1 MEDLETRAL
10 TTSQH
15 PPLLWKRY
23 VDDTLT
29 IIKKDHKDAFLDHI
43 NSIDPNIRF
52 TSEDP
57 KDDGCISF
65 LDILIIP
72 EEDGKLNTTVYRK
85 PTHTDLYLHWDSHHT
100 IPSKYSVVGT
110 LYHRA
115 NTICST
121 PQHLQKEEKHLSQA
135 LKRCKYP
142 TWALNRVKLKSQETS
157 IHSTK
162 RSTDNSKPTQ
172 QSSPKPNIVVPY
184 HQGLSESFNRTCI
197 KYGIQV
203 HLKGGLTIRNLLM
216 APKDKDH
223 ILNKSGVI
231 YRYKCHRV
239 ECDEEYIGESAR
251 TFAERFKEPLKPPSP
266 IYDHSNI
273 SGHSCHH

>member
-1 MEDLETRAL
+1 M
-10 TTSQH
+10 
-15 PPLLWKRY
+15 
-23 VDDTLT
+23 
-29 IIKKDHKDAFLDHI
+29 DHI

-57 KDDGCISF
+57 IDDGCISF

-72 EEDGKLNTTVYRK
+72 EKDGKLNTTVYRK

-100 IPSKYSVVGT
+100 IPSKYSVVST

-135 LKRCKYP
+135 LKGCKYP

-157 IHSTK
+157 SHSTK
-162 RSTDNSKPTQ
+162 RNIDNSKPTQ

-184 HQGLSESFNRTCI
+184 YQGLSEVSKELAENMESRCI
-197 KYGIQV
+197 
-203 HLKGGLTIRNLLM
+203 
-216 APKDKDH
+216 
-223 ILNKSGVI
+223 
-231 YRYKCHRV
+231 
-239 ECDEEYIGESAR
+239 
-251 TFAERFKEPLKPPSP
+251 
-266 IYDHSNI
+266 
-273 SGHSCHH
+273 